1 MPILKKMMMVI
12 LMTISAVDDNNNEN
26 NNSKHP
32 LISPSKHNLI
42 WREQMTFQLKH
53 LKRLFPSQTE
63 CLFFFLFF
71 QNWEVSVQSFH
82 VYSYH
87 CYQTF

>member
-1 MPILKKMMMVI
+1 MPILKKIMMMVI
-12 LMTISAVDDNNNEN
+12 LMTIPAVDDNNNEN

-53 LKRLFPSQTE
+53 LKRLFPSQTK
-63 CLFFFLFF
+63 CLFFLLLF
-71 QNWEVSVQSFH
+71 SKIGK
-82 VYSYH
+82 
-87 CYQTF
+87 